1 MDTPVADPLEPL
13 YGLRVAVE
21 LIPYPGVTRLRD
33 WLYRHR
39 HLFPR
44 RYQRIGY
51 RWHRLLS
58 LSEIAQIR
66 SMVVKEFPPS
76 AQHFGPMRRTI
87 PSKPSSRKKNTGR

>member
-1 MDTPVADPLEPL
+1 MTKPPGLEPL

-21 LIPYPGVTRLRD
+21 LIPYPGVAPLRD

-58 LSEIAQIR
+58 LAEIAQIR

-76 AQHFGPMRRTI
+76 AQRIAPTRRVNARR
-87 PSKPSSRKKNTGR
+87 PPASRRHPAS